1 MILLVEE
8 KTCNGERGNDFI
20 LFYFMQWKIKK
31 KHSKAI
37 KFLKQKIVKHMMGYL
52 NAKSVFFEFQKAQR
66 KSYGCLM
73 GDVKWEF

>member
-1 MILLVEE
+1 MEN
-8 KTCNGERGNDFI
+8 K
-20 LFYFMQWKIKK
+20 KK

-37 KFLKQKIVKHMMGYL
+37 KFLKQNIVKHMMGYL